1 MDPSLAFEDEA
12 QSLDSDVS
20 ITIGLE
26 FAFILFALTR
36 LVDSI

>member
-12 QSLDSDVS
+12 HSLDSDVS
-20 ITIGLE
+20 ITIRLE